1 MNFDNLIRLVNTL
14 NSSEPLQVGHP
25 GFGKEEKDFLKNGEN
40 YCMVSGGHAR
50 VKHNFECDDVE
61 CKFMSL
67 QMYMV
72 MA

>member
-1 MNFDNLIRLVNTL
+1 
-14 NSSEPLQVGHP
+14 
-25 GFGKEEKDFLKNGEN
+25 
-40 YCMVSGGHAR
+40 MVSGGHAR

-72 MA
+72 MAQRAGASFVFEFNKFDNLQLI